1 MKLSL
6 KIIEKLSA
14 MPLDSAKTRAK
25 DLILD
30 NTNQVKK
37 QVTAWRLRQDIDRAR
52 TSSELQRIL
61 WMVML
66 SSEGL
71 SVTNSAWRNHYR
83 SYA

>member
-1 MKLSL
+1 
-6 KIIEKLSA
+6 

-52 TSSELQRIL
+52 NSSELQRIL

-66 SSEGL
+66 SNEGL

>member
-1 MKLSL
+1 
-6 KIIEKLSA
+6 

>member
-1 MKLSL
+1 MKLSR
-6 KIIEKLSA
+6 KIIDKLSS